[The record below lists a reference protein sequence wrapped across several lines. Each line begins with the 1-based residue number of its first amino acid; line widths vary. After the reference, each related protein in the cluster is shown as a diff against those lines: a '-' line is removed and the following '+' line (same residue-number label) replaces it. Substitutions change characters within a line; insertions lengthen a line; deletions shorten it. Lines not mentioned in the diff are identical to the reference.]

1 MNGWP
6 TSGQTPALVQSGQI
20 DLGPTVRTFFS
31 AITADADNNAAIVF
45 ARTSP
50 TEFFSMNVAV
60 RAHNDPPGTFRTPVS
75 VAANNGPYTF
85 DRWGDY
91 AGAAVDP
98 ADGHTFWAH
107 HEYAVGSSWRTW
119 IAAIDPG
126 FEVPGDV
133 NGDGAVDADDLV
145 EVILAWGPCPPPPCP
160 ADLDDNG
167 VVDAD
172 DLVLVIL
179 NWT

>member
-1 MNGWP
+1 
-6 TSGQTPALVQSGQI
+6 
-20 DLGPTVRTFFS
+20 
-31 AITADADNNAAIVF
+31 
-45 ARTSP
+45 
-50 TEFFSMNVAV
+50 MNVAV

-75 VAANNGPYTF
+75 LAANNGPYTL

-91 AGAAVDP
+91 AGLAVDP
-98 ADGHTFWAH
+98 ADGQTFWAH
-107 HEYAVGSSWRTW
+107 HEFAVGSSWRTW
-119 IAAIDPG
+119 IAATDPG

-133 NGDGAVDADDLV
+133 NGDGDVDADDLV